1 MASILTR
8 PTSPLRAKMRFSVW
22 VIVAALVLCAAA
34 GLWAVTERVEFRYHW
49 SNAEQLAYARGVKD
63 AMAAMAHMMRQ
74 GVGPREQA
82 GAMEKVAALE
92 DEVLWLK
99 FRERSEPL
107 MAGSV
112 RGVVLGEYHEAL
124 RAR

>member
-1 MASILTR
+1 MANILTR
-8 PTSPLRAKMRFSVW
+8 PTSPLRAKMRVNVW
-22 VIVAALVLCAAA
+22 AIVAALVLCVVA

-63 AMAAMAHMMRQ
+63 TMAAMAYMMRQ
-74 GVGPREQA
+74 GIGPREQA
-82 GAMEKVAALE
+82 SAMEKVVALE

-99 FRERSEPL
+99 LRERSEPL
-107 MAGSV
+107 MAGAV
-112 RGVVLGEYHEAL
+112 RGIVLGEYHKAL